1 MQQHKISRLLFFTE
15 KKVWENPSCSSG
27 LLVKK
32 KLMVMASNF
41 AGEASCGASL
51 LAFRKRMRSR
61 ME

>member
-32 KLMVMASNF
+32 KTDGDGF
-41 AGEASCGASL
+41 
-51 LAFRKRMRSR
+51 
-61 ME
+61 